1 MKITHEQL
9 MAKVYADIVRWLNH
23 TGDPEVVAVRSGY
36 IIERLQNLEAVVAA
50 RRSAAIRVMRAE
62 GRSYGEIA
70 AALDMSRARVAQ
82 LADR

>member
-1 MKITHEQL
+1 METTHQQL
-9 MAKVYADIVRWLNH
+9 MAKVYGDIVDWLNR
-23 TGDPEVVAVRSGY
+23 TGDPEVVASRCGY
-36 IIERLQNLEAVVAA
+36 IIEQLQNLEAVVAA